1 MRFGGG
7 RPPPPPDPDLIRA
20 LARLLAE
27 TGLGEIEYTVGRHR
41 LRVARAAAAVG
52 ALPPAVA
59 AVPGTAPETGA
70 NAAPEAVTAD
80 HPGALTAPM
89 VGMIYLAPE
98 PGAAPFVRVGD
109 TVVIGQ
115 TLLIIEAM
123 KVMNEIRSRRPGR
136 VVRIFAADAQPVEYG
151 AVLMLIE

>member
-1 MRFGGG
+1 VRFGGRG
-7 RPPPPPDPDLIRA
+7 PPPPPDPDLIRA

-27 TGLGEIEYTVGRHR
+27 TGLGEIEYAVGRHR

-52 ALPPAVA
+52 APPAVA
-59 AVPGTAPETGA
+59 AVPGIAFETTLG
-70 NAAPEAVTAD
+70 AAPEAMIAN

-89 VGMIYLAPE
+89 VGTIYLAPD

-109 TVVIGQ
+109 TVVTGQ

-123 KVMNEIRSRRPGR
+123 KVMNEIRSTRPGR
-136 VVRIFAADAQPVEYG
+136 VVRILVTDAQPVEYG

>member
-1 MRFGGG
+1 MRFGGR

-27 TGLGEIEYTVGRHR
+27 TGLGEIEYAVGRHR
-41 LRVARAAAAVG
+41 LRVARAAAAVE
-52 ALPPAVA
+52 ALPPAVPAPAGAPIETA
-59 AVPGTAPETGA
+59 AGA
-70 NAAPEAVTAD
+70 AAEAMLAD

-89 VGMIYLAPE
+89 VGTIYLAPE
-98 PGAAPFVRVGD
+98 PGAPPFVRIGD

-123 KVMNEIRSRRPGR
+123 KVMNEIRSSRPGR
-136 VVRIFAADAQPVEYG
+136 VVRILAADAQPVEYG

>member
-1 MRFGGG
+1 VRFGGR

-27 TGLGEIEYTVGRHR
+27 TGLAEIEYAVGRHR
-41 LRVARAAAAVG
+41 LRIARAAAGIVAPLAGG
-52 ALPPAVA
+52 APPAAIAPDDTQGA
-59 AVPGTAPETGA
+59 AT
-70 NAAPEAVTAD
+70 EAMTAD

-89 VGMIYLAPE
+89 VGTVYLAPE
-98 PGAAPFVRVGD
+98 PGAAPFVRIGD
-109 TVVIGQ
+109 TVVTGQ

-123 KVMNEIRSRRPGR
+123 KVMNEIRSSRPGR
-136 VVRIFAADAQPVEYG
+136 VVRIVAVDAQPVEYG

>member
-1 MRFGGG
+1 VRFGGR

-20 LARLLAE
+20 LARLLDE
-27 TGLGEIEYTVGRHR
+27 TGLGEIEYAVGRHR
-41 LRVARAAAAVG
+41 LRVARA
-52 ALPPAVA
+52 VA
-59 AVPGTAPETGA
+59 ATPGIAPET
-70 NAAPEAVTAD
+70 AAPGAMIAD

-89 VGMIYLAPE
+89 VGTIYLAPE

-109 TVVIGQ
+109 TVVTGQ

-123 KVMNEIRSRRPGR
+123 KVMNEIRSTRPGR
-136 VVRIFAADAQPVEYG
+136 VVRILAADAEPVEYG

>member
-1 MRFGGG
+1 MRFGGR

-20 LARLLAE
+20 LAQLLAE
-27 TGLGEIEYTVGRHR
+27 TGLSEIEYAVGRHR

-52 ALPPAVA
+52 APRAVA
-59 AVPGTAPETGA
+59 AAPGMASETAPGA
-70 NAAPEAVTAD
+70 AAEAMIAD

-89 VGMIYLAPE
+89 VGTIYLAPE

-109 TVVIGQ
+109 TVVTGQ

-123 KVMNEIRSRRPGR
+123 KVMNEIRSIRPGR
-136 VVRIFAADAQPVEYG
+136 VVRILAADAQPVEYG

>member
-1 MRFGGG
+1 MRFGGR

-59 AVPGTAPETGA
+59 AVPGTAPETA
-70 NAAPEAVTAD
+70 RMRLPK
-80 HPGALTAPM
+80 
-89 VGMIYLAPE
+89 
-98 PGAAPFVRVGD
+98 R
-109 TVVIGQ
+109 
-115 TLLIIEAM
+115 
-123 KVMNEIRSRRPGR
+123 
-136 VVRIFAADAQPVEYG
+136 
-151 AVLMLIE
+151 

>member
-1 MRFGGG
+1 VRFGGG

-27 TGLGEIEYTVGRHR
+27 TGLSEIEYSVGRNR
-41 LRVARAAAAVG
+41 LRVARAVAASAPATALAPAPPADGIPDAAA
-52 ALPPAVA
+52 
-59 AVPGTAPETGA
+59 ETQI
-70 NAAPEAVTAD
+70 AD

-89 VGMIYLAPE
+89 VGTTYLAPQ
-98 PGAAPFVRVGD
+98 PGAPPFVRLGD
-109 TVVIGQ
+109 SVVVGQ

-123 KVMNEIRSRRPGR
+123 KVMNEIRSTRPGR
-136 VVRIFAADAQPVEYG
+136 VVRILAEDAQPVEYG

>member
-1 MRFGGG
+1 MRFGGR

-20 LARLLAE
+20 LAQLLAE
-27 TGLGEIEYTVGRHR
+27 TGLSEIEYAVGRHR

-52 ALPPAVA
+52 APPRAVA
-59 AVPGTAPETGA
+59 AAPGTAPETAPG
-70 NAAPEAVTAD
+70 AAPEAMIAN

-89 VGMIYLAPE
+89 VGTIYLAPE

-109 TVVIGQ
+109 TVVTGQ

-123 KVMNEIRSRRPGR
+123 KVMNEIRSIRPGR
-136 VVRIFAADAQPVEYG
+136 VVRILATDAQPVEYG